1 MKTSFNLLKPQRAP
15 ETFWEKFYVW
25 ALTVCRYII
34 IGVLLVVI
42 VAFIYR
48 FITDMKKSDLKDSL
62 REKTRKLALYKDEE
76 AKINEL
82 SGKLIAYNSLINL
95 QGKVNPVMTDLYSF
109 MPDNIEKLELGVDE
123 DKLFI
128 KGVLPEEDLTKF
140 EKDFKTSKSFR
151 NVILSVRSKEENTTG
166 SDKVS
171 FEFQAE
177 PIRSFA
183 NSVQ

>member
-48 FITDMKKSDLKDSL
+48 FITDMRKADLKDAL
-62 REKTRKLALYKDEE
+62 EDKTKKLALYRDEE
-76 AKINEL
+76 AKIVEL
-82 SGKLIAYNSLINL
+82 NRKLTAYNNIISKQGKLNT
-95 QGKVNPVMTDLYSF
+95 VTTDLLSF
-109 MPDNIEKLELGVDE
+109 MPQDIEALEVTVDEEKLSLR
-123 DKLFI
+123 
-128 KGVLPEEDLTKF
+128 GVLPEEELTQF
-140 EKDFKTSKSFR
+140 EKDFKTSESFR
-151 NVILSVRSKEENTTG
+151 NVILSVRSKEENTSG
-166 SDKVS
+166 SDKVV

-177 PIRSFA
+177 PIRQYA
-183 NSVQ
+183 NSE